1 MLGLGR
7 HPRPSPAPPLTARAP
22 DGERLLQAAI
32 LANIPEGVALVR
44 AADGVLVWV
53 NETWA
58 RMFGYRPGELV
69 GQHISVVNAP
79 VGVTPLERADE
90 IIGSLERDGH
100 WQGEVENV
108 RKDGRRF
115 WCQADLSRFEHPEH
129 GIVRI
134 AVHADITER
143 RRAEGALH
151 EAEQRFRTA
160 FEEGPVGIVVLDP
173 DGRLVEVNESFS
185 TVTGYTREELV
196 GRTLDELTHPEDRVV
211 GADLAARVFRGELRR
226 YRVVKLYV
234 TKDGDHVPVAVTATM
249 VRDPAGRPL
258 YGLAIVEDASARR
271 AAALQ
276 G

>member
-90 IIGSLERDGH
+90 IIGLG
-100 WQGEVENV
+100 
-108 RKDGRRF
+108 
-115 WCQADLSRFEHPEH
+115 
-129 GIVRI
+129 
-134 AVHADITER
+134 
-143 RRAEGALH
+143 
-151 EAEQRFRTA
+151 
-160 FEEGPVGIVVLDP
+160 
-173 DGRLVEVNESFS
+173 
-185 TVTGYTREELV
+185 
-196 GRTLDELTHPEDRVV
+196 
-211 GADLAARVFRGELRR
+211 
-226 YRVVKLYV
+226 
-234 TKDGDHVPVAVTATM
+234 
-249 VRDPAGRPL
+249 
-258 YGLAIVEDASARR
+258 
-271 AAALQ
+271 
-276 G
+276 